1 MTTYVESDIIAET
14 KKLVNQS
21 IIYHII
27 IYMYYHICV
36 SMSPLDN
43 TQLSKVDIKPH

>member
-36 SMSPLDN
+36 YQCRHLTTRSYQKS
-43 TQLSKVDIKPH
+43 T